1 MLKIFLRKFFNLFF
15 FFKFIIFSSVLE
27 INLNF
32 SLKGESILW
41 LILRTEDKL
50 DENSA
55 IIKISKEDKVFMKL
69 NVRGNL
75 DKIYFILNS
84 WDER

>member
-1 MLKIFLRKFFNLFF
+1 MKKSLLFEQPD
-15 FFKFIIFSSVLE
+15 KKY
-27 INLNF
+27 LNF
-32 SLKGESILW
+32 VPSVYNGSSTKLNIDTKLIEFKGETW
-41 LILRTEDKL
+41 AY
-50 DENSA
+50 A
-55 IIKISKEDKVFMKL
+55 ISEKISKEDKVFMKL

>member
-1 MLKIFLRKFFNLFF
+1 MLSGG
-15 FFKFIIFSSVLE
+15 SSSKS
-27 INLNF
+27 IN
-32 SLKGESILW
+32 E
-41 LILRTEDKL
+41 T
-50 DENSA
+50 
-55 IIKISKEDKVFMKL
+55 IKISNEDKVFMKL